1 MSAIERP
8 IELKRDCEGIQI
20 PDGHRIHLTA
30 GASVRITQSLGGSYT
45 VLTDW
50 GAMVR
55 ISDRDADAL
64 GKENAVKAT
73 EPASTS
79 AKPLLDQVWDKLRTT
94 YDPEIPV
101 NIVELGLVY
110 VCELSELPS
119 GNQKVEIKFT
129 LTAPGCGMGDVL
141 RSDIEEKVKS
151 VPGVEEVAVEV
162 VFEPAWD
169 RSMMSEV
176 ARLQLGM

>member
-1 MSAIERP
+1 MSSIEPP
-8 IELKRDCEGIQI
+8 IELSRDCDGIQI

-30 GASVRITQSLGGSYT
+30 GSSVRISQSLGGSYT
-45 VLTDW
+45 VITDW

-64 GKENAVKAT
+64 GKEVVAKA
-73 EPASTS
+73 EGQESASS
-79 AKPLLDQVWDKLRTT
+79 KPLSEQVWEKLRTC

-110 VCELSELPS
+110 LCEVSALPS
-119 GNQKVEIKFT
+119 GKNRVEIKFT

-141 RSDIEEKVKS
+141 RTDIEEKVKAL
-151 VPGVEEVAVEV
+151 PDIEEVVVDV